1 MIELSPMGPGF
12 LIFFQ
17 EEVVSGSG
25 ARPLEYYEH
34 EIREALDRKEDELLK
49 EAAQARVRLIDL
61 ESERIKEEE
70 IRQKQEIEL
79 KYLLVSKSLL
89 KIEEDLT
96 EVELKRGEIKRLA
109 RIMRDDD
116 EVILILYG

>member
-1 MIELSPMGPGF
+1 MTSPMGPGF

-25 ARPLEYYEH
+25 AATRSLEYYEE
-34 EIREALDRKEDELLK
+34 EIREALDRKEDKLLK
-49 EAAQARVRLIDL
+49 EAAQARIRLIDL
-61 ESERIKEEE
+61 ESEKIKEEE
-70 IRQKQEIEL
+70 IRQTQEIEL

-96 EVELKRGEIKRLA
+96 EVERKRGEIKRLA